1 MATHFSILAWRIPW
15 TEEPG
20 RLQFIGFHRV
30 RHDWSDSMHAC
41 MCRAINTVQKDTL
54 SPGSLVWISAVFTFQ
69 PFSFMYIQA
78 FNLTGYSLVQS
89 LSHVQL
95 CDPMDCS
102 MRGFPVHHQL
112 PELAQ
117 TYVYW
122 VSDAIQRTHPL
133 LFPPPSFSLAQLQG
147 LFQGVSSSYQ
157 VANVFE
163 FQLQQ
168 QSFQWTVRTDFLED
182 WLLWFPCSPRDS
194 QESSSTP
201 QFKSINS
208 SLLSFLYSPTLTSI
222 HDHWKNHSL
231 D

>member
-20 RLQFIGFHRV
+20 RLQSIGFHRV

-117 TYVYW
+117 TYVHW
-122 VSDAIQRTHPL
+122 VSDAIQ
-133 LFPPPSFSLAQLQG
+133 PSHSLSSLSLSAFSLSQWWVFSKESVLHIMWPKYLCFSISPSNEYSELIFFRVDCLNLLALLLQ
-147 LFQGVSSSYQ
+147 
-157 VANVFE
+157 
-163 FQLQQ
+163 
-168 QSFQWTVRTDFLED
+168 
-182 WLLWFPCSPRDS
+182 
-194 QESSSTP
+194 
-201 QFKSINS
+201 
-208 SLLSFLYSPTLTSI
+208 
-222 HDHWKNHSL
+222 HHSVKH
-231 D
+231 